1 MTHVRADPGSDGAHA
16 RVGDRGR
23 ARRRFGTGFSSLDL
37 LRSLPLQGVKID
49 RSLIEPL
56 PDADAAAVVRAICD
70 LARVL
75 DLDVVAE
82 GIESG
87 GQAVAAAQ
95 AGCHVLQGT
104 LIARAMAPPRLRS
117 GRHRRWRAPDRT
129 TRRSSGPWRRFQA
142 TMTRSTFARPAFPA
156 LRA

>member
-1 MTHVRADPGSDGAHA
+1 MTHVEQARSQLGRLRAAGIAVALDD
-16 RVGDRGR
+16 
-23 ARRRFGTGFSSLDL
+23 FGTGFSSLNL

-56 PDADAAAVVRAICD
+56 PEADATAVVRAICD

-82 GIESG
+82 GIETEA
-87 GQAVAAAQ
+87 QAIAATQ

-104 LIARAMAPPRLRS
+104 LVASALAPAEAA
-117 GRHRRWRAPDRT
+117 RWRAPQLG
-129 TRRSSGPWRRFQA
+129 RRRGLRK
-142 TMTRSTFARPAFPA
+142 PAAPDA
-156 LRA
+156 DGSAAA